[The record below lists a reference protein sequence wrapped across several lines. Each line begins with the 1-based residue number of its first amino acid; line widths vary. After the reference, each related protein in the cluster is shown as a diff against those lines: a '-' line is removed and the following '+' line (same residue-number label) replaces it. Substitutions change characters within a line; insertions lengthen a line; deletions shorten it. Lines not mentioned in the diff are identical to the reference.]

1 MAQKNHQNCCNTQP
15 RHAHRNENKSEILLN
30 VTMEGAKARGLAYWQ
45 LLSDIINQEPVH
57 ERDRIIIA
65 TLKPLGIEKGKPFQ
79 PDARQKKIL
88 EDAAFVGEAMAKAN
102 SFDKR
107 FAGSRYR
114 PETHWD
120 YVIAVDWIAETEFYR
135 QLDELSAYTYEATGT
150 SKGMVTKT
158 PGVGQAYLATYRD
171 TEGHAFDGAN
181 TYHLHVPPNAPVKNF
196 WSVTLYDLD
205 TRTFIE
211 NKKKLPTAR
220 PAWICARTTMA
231 AWTFILVRLLALVLR
246 KTGFQRS
253 PAGRGSPT
261 SDCMDHWTRT
271 STRAGRC
278 QTSRR

>member
-57 ERDRIIIA
+57 ERDRIIMA
-65 TLKPLGIEKGKPFQ
+65 TLKPLGIEKGKLFQ

-158 PGVGQAYLATYRD
+158 PGVSRNVQRYGRPCIRRGKHLPLACPAQRAGEEFLVGDALRSGY
-171 TEGHAFDGAN
+171 A
-181 TYHLHVPPNAPVKNF
+181 HLH
-196 WSVTLYDLD
+196 
-205 TRTFIE
+205 
-211 NKKKLPTAR
+211 
-220 PAWICARTTMA
+220 
-231 AWTFILVRLLALVLR
+231 
-246 KTGFQRS
+246 
-253 PAGRGSPT
+253 
-261 SDCMDHWTRT
+261 
-271 STRAGRC
+271 
-278 QTSRR
+278 